1 MSMVPPG
8 VTQGGYIFYRIY
20 NLLGVTSVTS
30 CEFVY
35 NVHSYDFAVQSNAIS
50 REEVFSSTDVTKCAE
65 FQAKKIKIIF
75 RYSEN

>member
-1 MSMVPPG
+1 M
-8 VTQGGYIFYRIY
+8 
-20 NLLGVTSVTS
+20 TS
-30 CEFVY
+30 CECVY
-35 NVHSYDFAVQSNAIS
+35 NVHSYDVAVQSNAIS